1 MLLKC
6 HLHCAFFLKQWRT
19 PFGLQRD
26 AGVHGKPLGP
36 QSISQ
41 DSTATEV
48 WETLCIP
55 TLLRVTRH
63 FSSLKA
69 LRRPLD
75 LLQPGVSQPHLTTE
89 MFLPFL
95 VSPTNITENRQPVA
109 LLFSW
114 HQALP
119 WQLARYP
126 CGISLANL
134 VIKCEPAAPGTSWE
148 CELTLPVFCAIWVR
162 GTAYSGMTRT
172 GGLTQHSRYLSHWRG
187 S

>member
-89 MFLPFL
+89 IFLPSH
-95 VSPTNITENRQPVA
+95 VSPTNIPENSAWEVLIQSPS
-109 LLFSW
+109 LKK
-114 HQALP
+114 P
-119 WQLARYP
+119 PQLSREKTAS
-126 CGISLANL
+126 SLAVL
-134 VIKCEPAAPGTSWE
+134 VAPSPALGSLPDIPAASVW
-148 CELTLPVFCAIWVR
+148 LIW
-162 GTAYSGMTRT
+162 S
-172 GGLTQHSRYLSHWRG
+172 
-187 S
+187 